1 MVRDTTRPYKLCTI
15 PDMIVRATF
24 HDQQCTGI
32 CLTACSVVDT
42 WEISNPSNYQAMISY
57 IDSGTAVMTTDAKY
71 AIYNPNIP
79 WQAGKSLILFDADK
93 INSINNYDG
102 RKKKSGLNGLFDITL
117 EDDEYET
124 LTGRKPNGST
134 SINNVIENM
143 ALFNVTIS
151 NFKAGILMCLGIGL
165 HNIPLG
171 FQIGSNLKNKGKF
184 NIFILTISGF
194 IGGII
199 SLLFKDIPES
209 ITIYLLSFTL
219 GMLIYLTIFELLKE
233 VMQNIKNKYTYFGF
247 IIGIILIIILRF
259 I

>member
-1 MVRDTTRPYKLCTI
+1 MKALLLTI
-15 PDMIVRATF
+15 IT
-24 HDQQCTGI
+24 
-32 CLTACSVVDT
+32 
-42 WEISNPSNYQAMISY
+42 
-57 IDSGTAVMTTDAKY
+57 
-71 AIYNPNIP
+71 
-79 WQAGKSLILFDADK
+79 
-93 INSINNYDG
+93 
-102 RKKKSGLNGLFDITL
+102 GLFFLLGIFLNKICKSNKNINILSISLSFIILINLIIFDIIPEIKERITFYTFL
-117 EDDEYET
+117 FIILGLVLLKLMDFFVPHHHHEHKEKNDNIKEHNNHLNHIGFIT
-124 LTGRKPNGST
+124 IMALLLH
-134 SINNVIENM
+134 NVIENM

-233 VMQNIKNKYTYFGF
+233 VVQNIKNKYTYFGF

>member
-1 MVRDTTRPYKLCTI
+1 MKALLLTI
-15 PDMIVRATF
+15 IT
-24 HDQQCTGI
+24 
-32 CLTACSVVDT
+32 
-42 WEISNPSNYQAMISY
+42 
-57 IDSGTAVMTTDAKY
+57 
-71 AIYNPNIP
+71 
-79 WQAGKSLILFDADK
+79 
-93 INSINNYDG
+93 
-102 RKKKSGLNGLFDITL
+102 GLFFLLGIFLNKICKSNKNINILSISLSFIILINLIIFDIIPEIKERITFYTFL
-117 EDDEYET
+117 FIILGLVLLKLMDFFVPHHHHEHKEKNDNIKEHNNHLNHIGFIT
-124 LTGRKPNGST
+124 IMALLLH
-134 SINNVIENM
+134 NVIENM

-199 SLLFKDIPES
+199 SLLYKDIPES

-233 VMQNIKNKYTYFGF
+233 VVQNIKNKYTYFGF

>member
-1 MVRDTTRPYKLCTI
+1 MKALLLTI
-15 PDMIVRATF
+15 IT
-24 HDQQCTGI
+24 
-32 CLTACSVVDT
+32 
-42 WEISNPSNYQAMISY
+42 
-57 IDSGTAVMTTDAKY
+57 
-71 AIYNPNIP
+71 
-79 WQAGKSLILFDADK
+79 
-93 INSINNYDG
+93 
-102 RKKKSGLNGLFDITL
+102 GLFFLLGIFLNKICKSNKNINILSISLSFIILINLIIFDIIP
-117 EDDEYET
+117 EIKE
-124 LTGRKPNGST
+124 
-134 SINNVIENM
+134 SITFYTFLFIILGLVLLKLMDFFVPHHHHEHKEKNDNIKEHNNHLNHIGFITIIALLLHNVIENM
-143 ALFNVTIS
+143 ALFNVTIP

-247 IIGIILIIILRF
+247 IIGIILIIILNF

>member
-1 MVRDTTRPYKLCTI
+1 MALLL
-15 PDMIVRATF
+15 
-24 HDQQCTGI
+24 H
-32 CLTACSVVDT
+32 
-42 WEISNPSNYQAMISY
+42 
-57 IDSGTAVMTTDAKY
+57 
-71 AIYNPNIP
+71 
-79 WQAGKSLILFDADK
+79 
-93 INSINNYDG
+93 
-102 RKKKSGLNGLFDITL
+102 
-117 EDDEYET
+117 
-124 LTGRKPNGST
+124 
-134 SINNVIENM
+134 NVIENM

-151 NFKAGILMCLGIGL
+151 NFKAGLLMCIGIGL

-171 FQIGSNLKNKGKF
+171 FEIGSNLKNKGKF

-199 SLLFKDIPES
+199 SLLYKDIPES

-233 VMQNIKNKYTYFGF
+233 VVQNIKNKYTYFGF

>member
-1 MVRDTTRPYKLCTI
+1 MKALLLTI
-15 PDMIVRATF
+15 IT
-24 HDQQCTGI
+24 
-32 CLTACSVVDT
+32 
-42 WEISNPSNYQAMISY
+42 
-57 IDSGTAVMTTDAKY
+57 
-71 AIYNPNIP
+71 
-79 WQAGKSLILFDADK
+79 
-93 INSINNYDG
+93 
-102 RKKKSGLNGLFDITL
+102 GLFFLLGIFLNKICKSNKNINILSISLSFIILINLIIFDIIP
-117 EDDEYET
+117 EIKE
-124 LTGRKPNGST
+124 
-134 SINNVIENM
+134 SITFYTFLFIILGLVLLKLMDFFVPHHHHEHKEKNDNIKEHNNHLNHIGFITIMALLLHNVIENM
-143 ALFNVTIS
+143 ALFNVTIP

-209 ITIYLLSFTL
+209 VTIYLLSFTL

-247 IIGIILIIILRF
+247 IIGIILTIILRF